1 MIARIGEQVRINSGE
16 HYGQVGPLVGMDG
29 SLYLVRI
36 QGQTEHVSS
45 ILPLTANNGD

>member
-1 MIARIGEQVRINSGE
+1 MRFAIGEQVRINEGE
-16 HYGQVGPLVGMDG
+16 HYGQAGPLVGMDG
-29 SLYLVRI
+29 SLYMVRI

>member
-1 MIARIGEQVRINSGE
+1 MSHAIGEQVRVNEGQF
-16 HYGQVGPLVGMDG
+16 YGQVGPLVGMDG
-29 SLYLVRI
+29 SLYVVRV